1 MQNNDDLTSG
11 SDDKTTRRMLVAD
24 DDPAILRLIATI
36 LALEE
41 TRDIRSL
48 RPLLQR
54 P

>member
-1 MQNNDDLTSG
+1 VLGGGTAS
-11 SDDKTTRRMLVAD
+11 
-24 DDPAILRLIATI
+24 RLIDAI